1 MANVSRFNLPT
12 DLNVS
17 GNIGATITGSVY
29 VKNSVSASQF
39 SGSGVGITDLTGT
52 NANFK
57 NFTSD
62 VRDQFVSGTGINYS
76 QSTGRFD
83 LNTQLTGGATSVE
96 GSDRF
101 NIVIQSGT
109 TPYPTASLAADIYV
123 TTLSASHIS
132 GSGDGLSNIPAKA
145 IVGLN
150 LAQIATGSVTASVS
164 ETTTEA
170 FKVVS
175 GSTTLFNL
183 DNAGLITAATAS
195 AANTVVT
202 GTATDNSGYNI
213 VFANPTDGQ
222 YKELK
227 STNDA
232 EKLSYN
238 PSSNLLKVTASYAS
252 NAGQLGGIAAAQY
265 ALLTASNVFTETNT
279 FQKDLVVQGQITARE
294 FVVQTVT
301 SSILYESGSTK
312 FGNDVGDTHE
322 ITGSLRISGSL
333 FTYNGNTGG
342 TAPDTENIGQTG
354 ALQGDVRILK
364 NLEVAGGI
372 VNNPNAVDAVKTIL
386 VGSTSDFEVFKYPIK
401 YFASKLVISAETD
414 NGGDNQISEALIVR
428 NNAKDALKIT
438 PYGVVYTSTDPLVSF
453 DAEFSGSGNTH
464 VALKA
469 TNNTVNDIRI
479 TVQAI
484 YMQSGE

>member
-29 VKNSVSASQF
+29 VTNSVSASQF

-57 NFTSD
+57 NFSGD
-62 VRDQFVSGTGINYS
+62 VRSQFVSGTGIDYD

-96 GSDRF
+96 GTDRL
-101 NIVIQSGT
+101 NIVIQNGT
-109 TPYPTASLAADIYV
+109 TPYPTASLAADVYV

-132 GSGDGLSNIPAKA
+132 GSGDGLSNIPASA

-150 LAQIATGSVTASVS
+150 LAQIATGSITASVGLNTS
-164 ETTTEA
+164 QV

-195 AANTVVT
+195 AANTVTT
-202 GTATDNSGYNI
+202 GTATDNSSYNI
-213 VFANPTDGQ
+213 VFANPNGNKYQ
-222 YKELK
+222 ELK
-227 STNDA
+227 TTNNG
-232 EKLSYN
+232 ENLSYN
-238 PSSNLLKVTASYAS
+238 PSTNLLKVTASYAS
-252 NAGQLGGIAAAQY
+252 DAGKLGGIDASSY
-265 ALLTASNVFTETNT
+265 PLLTASNTFSETNT
-279 FQKDLVVQGQITARE
+279 FNKDLVVLGQITARE

-301 SSILYESGSTK
+301 SSIMYESGSTK
-312 FGNDVGDTHE
+312 FGDSVGDTHE

-342 TAPDTENIGQTG
+342 TAPDTENIGLTC
-354 ALQGDVRILK
+354 AEQGDIRVLK

-372 VNNPNAVDAVKTIL
+372 VNNPNAVDSAKTTL
-386 VGSTSDFEVFKYPIK
+386 NGNTANFEVFKYPKK
-401 YFASKLVISAETD
+401 YFASKLVISAETIG
-414 NGGDNQISEALIVR
+414 GGDNQVSEALIVR
-428 NNAKDALKIT
+428 NSLASTLRMT
-438 PYGVVYTSTDPLVSF
+438 PYGVVYTSTDPLVSY
-453 DAEFSGSGNTH
+453 DVELSGSTH
-464 VALKA
+464 IALKA
-469 TNNTVNDIRI
+469 TSNSASNLRI

-484 YMQSGE
+484 YMQSGV